1 MLVSKTTH
9 PNYFVTSKSL
19 LKLSGTLPVVL
30 AYQTPVVL
38 HQDLYELYKDHL
50 STLTVATHTDDAD
63 SFAAAMM
70 VFLDKLDE
78 QSQL

>member
-1 MLVSKTTH
+1 VTT
-9 PNYFVTSKSL
+9 KSL

-38 HQDLYELYKDHL
+38 HQELYELYKDHM
-50 STLTVATHTDDAD
+50 STLAGATHTDDAE

-70 VFLDKLDE
+70 VLLDKLDAEE
-78 QSQL
+78 QSQQ